1 MLNDSLQRN
10 LKILRCCGAVLN
22 LLQAREFIAKPV
34 YYGSFPHNKQQE
46 SFTMSQIYAID
57 GVIPV
62 IHPSAYVHPSAVVVG
77 DVHIAAGCYVG
88 PCACLRGDFGRL
100 IMEEEAN
107 IQDTCVIH
115 SFPQTET
122 VIAAYGHIGHGAV
135 LHGCQIGRNV
145 LVGMNAVLMD
155 GAVVGDESIVAA
167 SAFVKA
173 GVIVPPRSL
182 VAGVPAKV
190 IRQVTDEE
198 FAWKLAGTAA
208 YQELVIRSLETLV
221 PVEPLREIEANRPQL
236 RSMEVKPLYQTK

>member
-1 MLNDSLQRN
+1 
-10 LKILRCCGAVLN
+10 
-22 LLQAREFIAKPV
+22 
-34 YYGSFPHNKQQE
+34 
-46 SFTMSQIYAID
+46 MSQIYAID

-135 LHGCQIGRNV
+135 LHGCQT
-145 LVGMNAVLMD
+145 
-155 GAVVGDESIVAA
+155 
-167 SAFVKA
+167 
-173 GVIVPPRSL
+173 
-182 VAGVPAKV
+182 GVPAKV